1 MIEFITEVVGKFGG
15 RVPGSPEEWAAQD
28 LYKEK
33 MSAITNDVREHEFTA
48 AMNAKF
54 AGMKIFSIG
63 YLISLGLYWYDL
75 RIAAVVAIVNAVV
88 FLGHVVTYNDWLDF
102 LFPKKKSKNITA
114 VLEPKGEVKSTI
126 IIAGH
131 MDSVYE
137 FQWWYKLKDLG
148 GALTFISSLAIVLQ
162 AIFYAIFWIGWYGPG
177 GWSTIAWGVFVL
189 LAPTLIVLFTIHGK
203 TKVDGATDNLTGVA
217 MAYATGNAYA
227 DPSNKGTSTLQ
238 HTRLKLVSFGAEEP
252 GLMGS
257 GAYVR
262 DFEKELKEENALL
275 LNIDS
280 IRELDKLAIVR
291 SELNLLVWHP
301 KELVAK
307 VQSAFEACGVPGT
320 AFDLSIGAS
329 DAARFSRKGIPA
341 LTIVG
346 IDNKRLDPTYHTRL
360 DTVDQIDP
368 ASLDK
373 ALQILQHFINEHDR
387 QLA

>member
-1 MIEFITEVVGKFGG
+1 MIEFISEVVNKFGG

-33 MSAITNDVREHEFTA
+33 MSAYTNDVREHEFTA

-63 YLISLGLYWYDL
+63 YLICLGLYWVDL
-75 RIAAVVAIVNAVV
+75 RIAAALAIVNAVV

-114 VLEPKGEVKSTI
+114 VLEPQGEVKSTI
-126 IIAGH
+126 IVAGH

-148 GALTFISSLAIVLQ
+148 GALTFISSFAIVLQ
-162 AIFYAIFWIGWYGPG
+162 GIFFAIFWAGWYGPG

-217 MAYATGNAYA
+217 MAYATGRAYA
-227 DPSNKGTSTLQ
+227 DPNNKGQSTLQ

-257 GAYVR
+257 GAYAR
-262 DFEKELKEENALL
+262 DFEKELKDENAIL
-275 LNIDS
+275 LNVDS

-291 SELNLLVWHP
+291 SELNLYVWHP
-301 KELVAK
+301 KDLVAQ
-307 VQSAFEACGVPGT
+307 VQSSFEACGVPGK
-320 AFDLSIGAS
+320 AFDLTIGAS
-329 DAARFSRKGIPA
+329 DAARFSRKKIPA

-346 IDNKRLDPTYHTRL
+346 IDNKRLDHTYHTRL
-360 DTVDQIDP
+360 DTVGQIDP

-373 ALQILQHFINEHDR
+373 TLEILQHFINQHDKH
-387 QLA
+387 

>member
-1 MIEFITEVVGKFGG
+1 MIEFISEIVNKFGG

-28 LYKEK
+28 VYKEK
-33 MSAITNDVREHEFTA
+33 MSAYTNDVREHEFTA

-54 AGMKIFSIG
+54 AGMKIFSVI
-63 YLISLGLYWYDL
+63 YVVCLGLYWVDL
-75 RIAAVVAIVNAVV
+75 RVAAALAVVNGIV

-114 VLEPKGEVKSTI
+114 VLEPKGEVRSTI
-126 IIAGH
+126 IVAGH

-148 GALTFISSLAIVLQ
+148 GALTFISSFAIVLQ
-162 AIFYAIFWIGWYGPG
+162 GIFYAIFWIMWDGPG
-177 GWSTIAWGVFVL
+177 SWSTIAWGVFVL
-189 LAPTLIVLFTIHGK
+189 LAPTLIVLYTIHGK

-217 MAYATGNAYA
+217 MAYATGRAYA
-227 DPSNKGTSTLQ
+227 DPLHKGTSSLQ

-262 DFEKELKEENALL
+262 DFEKEFKDEKAIL

-291 SELNLLVWHP
+291 SELNLYVWHP
-301 KELVAK
+301 KDLVAQ
-307 VQSAFEACGVPGT
+307 VQTSFEACGVPGQ
-320 AFDLSIGAS
+320 AFDLTIGAS
-329 DAARFSRKGIPA
+329 DAARFSRKKIPA

-346 IDNKRLDPTYHTRL
+346 IDNKRLDHTYHTRL

-373 ALQILQHFINEHDR
+373 TLEILQHFINQHDKT
-387 QLA
+387 LA